1 MNTISHK
8 FIPATGES
16 TSVGVGTLAIVGTGC
31 MAAAASF
38 RGEAGQ
44 AWGDRRWLGYGEVG
58 GVLMIDLLGV
68 RSSATKPFLVNAN

>member
-16 TSVGVGTLAIVGTGC
+16 TSVGVGILVTTGTGC
-31 MAAAASF
+31 MAAVASF
-38 RGEAGQ
+38 RGEARQ
-44 AWGDRRWLGYGEVG
+44 VWGDRRWLGYGEVG